1 VNVFLGKAF
10 LQAGFRLRGIH
21 LPGLRLTFQNTMTG
35 KQRSAMQV
43 APACDSMK
51 EMAISQ
57 KKTLHGRWVAVTRKV
72 RELRMVASA
81 LLHTGHPVLVQIV
94 PARFCNLS
102 CGYCN
107 EYDKVSE
114 PVPLE
119 EMYRRIDHLGRLG
132 TAMVGISGGEPLT
145 HPDLDDIIRRIRS
158 TGAIA
163 GVITNGYLLN
173 EARIKQLNKAGLD
186 HMQISI
192 DNIEPDEVSKKS
204 LKVLDKKLVMLSE
217 YAEFHVNINSV
228 VGGGFKNPNDALVIG
243 NRAIELGFTSTI
255 GIIHDGDGQLKPLQ
269 GDEAKVYY
277 AMSNRRKINYS
288 RFDHFQ
294 EAIAEGR
301 PNDWRCRAGSR
312 YLYICED
319 GLVHYCSQQRGFPGV
334 PLAGYTKADIKREFL
349 TAKSCSPN
357 CTIGCVHKISY
368 IDHWRAPQTSTV
380 SPGMSADGQ
389 GAETPVLVKIQ
400 TRG

>member
-1 VNVFLGKAF
+1 M
-10 LQAGFRLRGIH
+10 R
-21 LPGLRLTFQNTMTG
+21 
-35 KQRSAMQV
+35 
-43 APACDSMK
+43 
-51 EMAISQ
+51 
-57 KKTLHGRWVAVTRKV
+57 GRWIATTRKV
-72 RELRMVASA
+72 RELGMVARA
-81 LLHTGHPVLVQIV
+81 LLFTGHPVLVQII

-132 TAMVGISGGEPLT
+132 TAMIGLSGGEPLT
-145 HPDLDDIIRRIRS
+145 HPHLDDIIRRMRR

-163 GVITNGYLLN
+163 GMITNGYLLN
-173 EARIKQLNKAGLD
+173 VERIERLNRAGLD

-192 DNIEPDEVSKKS
+192 DNLEPDDISKKS
-204 LKVLDKKLVMLSE
+204 LKVLDKKLEMLAQ

-228 VGGGFKNPNDALVIG
+228 VGGGFRDPNDAAVIG
-243 NRAIELGFTSTI
+243 RRALGLGFTTTI
-255 GIIHDGDGQLKPLQ
+255 GIIHDGDGQLKPLKP
-269 GDEAKVYY
+269 DEAKVYY
-277 AMSNRRKINYS
+277 EMTNRRKVNYS
-288 RFDHFQ
+288 RFDKFQ

-319 GLVHYCSQQRGFPGV
+319 GLVHYCSQQRGYPGV
-334 PLAGYTKADIKREFL
+334 PLAEYTTADVKREFL

-368 IDHWRAPQTSTV
+368 IDHWRAPQTKTV
-380 SPGMSADGQ
+380 SPGGDAVPAHG
-389 GAETPVLVKIQ
+389 LVNIQ
-400 TRG
+400 LGD